1 MWYFFIFPITNFTC
15 VRFTESQKR
24 EMKIENLIDN

>member
-24 EMKIENLIDN
+24 ELIIDN

>member
-15 VRFTESQKR
+15 VRFTESQK
-24 EMKIENLIDN
+24 EEIENLIDN